1 MYLVMSLG
9 KGWGSLDRL
18 ERCLAVDRITAW
30 RFMYV
35 TVLGRERPEVN
46 GNLFCNEQEIKVL
59 KLIKYEK
66 G

>member
-1 MYLVMSLG
+1 
-9 KGWGSLDRL
+9 
-18 ERCLAVDRITAW
+18 
-30 RFMYV
+30 MYV
-35 TVLGRERPEVN
+35 TVLGRERPGVN